1 MMIGANISIARKST
15 ITLQLDQLGWSFLMV
30 DLSKLILPED
40 DGGMGLR
47 EELPELAKL
56 YDEMQECAH

>member
-1 MMIGANISIARKST
+1 MKGADIVIARKST
-15 ITLQLDQLGWSFLMV
+15 ITLQLSQTDWAFLLAE
-30 DLSKLILPED
+30 LSKLILPED

-56 YDEMQECAH
+56 YDEMEEYAH